1 MEKTKFS
8 TMALMIATAVLG
20 AGSPL
25 AAMAQVPE
33 EDAGDTNLSEGIGIP
48 ADVLDRLLDDRLDD
62 IVAGTAELGPNVCQI
77 PIQNPNP
84 LIGTASIC
92 DIRD

>member
-1 MEKTKFS
+1 MVNKTKFS

-20 AGSPL
+20 VGSPL

-33 EDAGDTNLSEGIGIP
+33 VRDTNLSEVIGIP

-62 IVAGTAELGPNVCQI
+62 VVAGTAELVPSVCRTLI
-77 PIQNPNP
+77 ENPNP
-84 LIGTASIC
+84 LIGIASIC